1 MIVKN
6 LRNSRL
12 GLGLTQEDVAEKLK
26 VKNSTV
32 SGWECGKDTIPM
44 ERLIQYANTYDFTLD
59 YLFGLT
65 EKRVKAMDIALDLE
79 LIAMNLR
86 TLRKKKKFTQ
96 KDVAD
101 KINTSQSTY
110 SQYETAHN
118 LINTTFLFNLI
129 DIYDIDSIDKLFT
142 ERIEI

>member
-6 LRNSRL
+6 LKNSRL
-12 GLGLTQEDVAEKLK
+12 VLGLTQEAVAKELN

-32 SGWECGKDTIPM
+32 SGWECGKDTIPTK
-44 ERLIQYANTYDFTLD
+44 RLIQYANTYKFSLD